1 MSGINLTRQSGKILT
16 HRQILLTSWPVGGNG
31 IVTLTGSNPSRG
43 NRQLSPSSASDVK
56 QAPCISMF
64 VVTPYEQDAER
75 LSQLLW
81 GATPNIRVEWVRSG
95 RMRLR
100 RLMKRLSRASEPMPY
115 IVMMDFQSLG
125 GKIWQFISRCARL
138 LPDLTIEW
146 FVINHR
152 GAYPKL
158 NDRLWQNLTILGER
172 STLH

>member
-1 MSGINLTRQSGKILT
+1 MGGWRQWHSHGHGKQPVQGIS
-16 HRQILLTSWPVGGNG
+16 
-31 IVTLTGSNPSRG
+31 
-43 NRQLSPSSASDVK
+43 QLSPNAARDVK

-64 VVTPYEQDAER
+64 VVTPDEKDAER

-100 RLMKRLSRASEPMPY
+100 RLMKRLSRTPEPMPY

-138 LPDLTIEW
+138 LPHLTVEW

-152 GAYPKL
+152 GSYPKL